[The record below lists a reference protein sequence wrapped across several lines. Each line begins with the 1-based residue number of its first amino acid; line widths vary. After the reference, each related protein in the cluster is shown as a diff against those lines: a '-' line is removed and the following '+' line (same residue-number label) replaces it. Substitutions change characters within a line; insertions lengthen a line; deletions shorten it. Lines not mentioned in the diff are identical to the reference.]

1 MNIKVKTSLLVAM
14 IATSTMTFSPVFAEE
29 GVVYYPTYTDQTAHV
44 YTYNPWTQFEI
55 NTQVGR
61 VTDIQLRGDE
71 VVQKIA
77 TGDNVRFKVDKDM
90 VAGIQHVYVK
100 PVTNNLKTN
109 FIINTNQR
117 VYRLIVN
124 STRDDGE
131 YVILWEYPD
140 LDKQDRMR
148 KEEEERS
155 RLVAFNNKL
164 NQLSNTKFTQTYTMK
179 AHNVNEEYVPTK
191 IFDDGTKTY
200 IELRRENKNNF
211 PTFYQIDDANK
222 AQLLNYRLKGEFIE
236 IDKVGQKFKIQFSK
250 NSWIEVKRKTE
261 TKKADN
267 GKINKQLNNKPVDV
281 VELAKT
287 LTNTPSTIAVQENY
301 TPLKERMYRTN
312 LNTMAELNQ
321 ASMKPDTKEIDQQIA
336 QLQADLGIGSQ
347 SKATPTQK
355 TKDEQEAQDIQI
367 KINRIQEG
375 TK

>member
-44 YTYNPWTQFEI
+44 YTYNPWAQFEI

-148 KEEEERS
+148 QEEEERS

-287 LTNTPSTIAVQENY
+287 LTNTPSTVAVQENY

>member
-124 STRDDGE
+124 STKDDGE
-131 YVILWEYPD
+131 YVILWEYPE

-179 AHNVNEEYVPTK
+179 AHNVNEQYVPTK

-222 AQLLNYRLKGEFIE
+222 PQLLNYRLKGEFIE

-261 TKKADN
+261 NKKADN

-287 LTNTPSTIAVQENY
+287 LTNTPSTVAVQENY

-336 QLQADLGIGSQ
+336 QLQADLGLGSQ

>member
-1 MNIKVKTSLLVAM
+1 MNVKIKTSLLVAM

-131 YVILWEYPD
+131 YVILWEYPE

-148 KEEEERS
+148 QEEEERS

-200 IELRRENKNNF
+200 
-211 PTFYQIDDANK
+211 
-222 AQLLNYRLKGEFIE
+222 
-236 IDKVGQKFKIQFSK
+236 
-250 NSWIEVKRKTE
+250 
-261 TKKADN
+261 
-267 GKINKQLNNKPVDV
+267 
-281 VELAKT
+281 
-287 LTNTPSTIAVQENY
+287 
-301 TPLKERMYRTN
+301 
-312 LNTMAELNQ
+312 
-321 ASMKPDTKEIDQQIA
+321 
-336 QLQADLGIGSQ
+336 
-347 SKATPTQK
+347 
-355 TKDEQEAQDIQI
+355 
-367 KINRIQEG
+367 
-375 TK
+375 

>member
-1 MNIKVKTSLLVAM
+1 M
-14 IATSTMTFSPVFAEE
+14 
-29 GVVYYPTYTDQTAHV
+29 
-44 YTYNPWTQFEI
+44 
-55 NTQVGR
+55 
-61 VTDIQLRGDE
+61 
-71 VVQKIA
+71 
-77 TGDNVRFKVDKDM
+77 
-90 VAGIQHVYVK
+90 
-100 PVTNNLKTN
+100 
-109 FIINTNQR
+109 
-117 VYRLIVN
+117 YRLIVN

-131 YVILWEYPD
+131 YVILWEYPE

-148 KEEEERS
+148 QEEEERS

-211 PTFYQIDDANK
+211 PSFYQIDDANK
-222 AQLLNYRLKGEFIE
+222 PQLLNYRLKGEFIE

-261 TKKADN
+261 NKKADN

-287 LTNTPSTIAVQENY
+287 LTNTPNTVAVQENY